1 VARIKT
7 SNRIVGGTVAIGVAL
22 IVGTAGLSW
31 AGPSAQEL
39 IAADNAHQ
47 HRPDAKEA
55 RQIYAAGATFV
66 DVRTDREWD
75 DGHVKGAIHI
85 PVKELDAAA
94 AGKLPDRNLPVVT
107 YCAAGPRAAKGAAI
121 LQQLGYKNV
130 TAMTGGYSDWQA
142 DGGPVEK
149 SP

>member
-1 VARIKT
+1 MKT
-7 SNRIVGGTVAIGVAL
+7 SNPIVGWTVAIGVAL
-22 IVGTAGLSW
+22 IVCSAGLSW
-31 AGPSAQEL
+31 AGSSAQEL
-39 IAADNAHQ
+39 IAADNAQQ

-55 RQIYAAGATFV
+55 RQMYAAGATFV
-66 DVRTDREWD
+66 DVRTDREWAG
-75 DGHVKGAIHI
+75 GHVKGAIHI

-94 AGKLPDRNLPVVT
+94 AAKLPDRNLPVVT

-121 LQQLGYKNV
+121 LRKLGYQNV

-142 DGGPVEK
+142 DGGPVET